1 MSFQRDPAERADYSM
16 PPNQPPR
23 EGWSPGRF
31 SPAILLVAVIVI
43 AILIGAAV
51 IGRRNA
57 PGAAT
62 PTAVVAGQPV
72 AGASTAPAAP
82 ASAAASGATGVP
94 SSTAPSTS
102 AGAVAAPTATSTAK
116 AFIVGKTDGEG
127 VYLRR
132 TPRLSDK
139 DTAYVDGTRLVVI
152 GEDVTA
158 EGELW
163 HHVRTPDGKIG
174 YVPAKYTVDPPR

>member
-1 MSFQRDPAERADYSM
+1 MSFQRDPAGGRDYST
-16 PPNQPPR
+16 PPNQPQR

-51 IGRRNA
+51 FSRRNA

-62 PTAVVAGQPV
+62 PTAAAVGQPV
-72 AGASTAPAAP
+72 AGASSAP
-82 ASAAASGATGVP
+82 ASAIASGAASAAPNTPP
-94 SSTAPSTS
+94 SASSGAGSS
-102 AGAVAAPTATSTAK
+102 AGATATVVAK
-116 AFIVGKTDGEG
+116 VYMVGNTDGEG

-132 TPRLSDK
+132 TPRMSDR
-139 DTAYVDGTRLVVI
+139 DTAYVDGTKLTAI

-158 EGELW
+158 DGELW

-174 YVPAKYTVDPPR
+174 YVPAKYTIEAPR

>member
-51 IGRRNA
+51 FSRRNA
-57 PGAAT
+57 PSTVT
-62 PTAVVAGQPV
+62 PTVVAGQPV
-72 AGASTAPAAP
+72 AGASTAASAP
-82 ASAAASGATGVP
+82 ASAAASVAASAP
-94 SSTAPSTS
+94 SSAAPSRS
-102 AGAVAAPTATSTAK
+102 AAGSAAAAAATAVPRV
-116 AFIVGKTDGEG
+116 FVVGNTDGEG

-132 TPRLSDK
+132 TPRLSDR
-139 DTAYVDGTRLVVI
+139 DTAYIDGTKLTVI

-163 HHVRTPDGKIG
+163 HHVRTPDGKLG